1 MTKKSADTTKSPLS
15 EDELEK
21 WQDILVTKRREI
33 TEEINGLIRDAMDVE
48 DGHTTPTHNADRGS
62 DADMQD
68 ISLGMVG
75 NEEELLW
82 QIDRALQKIDSGL
95 PLPYGL
101 CEHTQ
106 KPIPKKRLQLLPW
119 TPLSVDAAN
128 YMDENGL
135 TLHDMIIE
143 D

>member
-1 MTKKSADTTKSPLS
+1 MANNELECPIAQ
-15 EDELEK
+15 DELEK
-21 WQDILVTKRREI
+21 WHAVLLTKRQEI
-33 TEEINGLIRDAMDVE
+33 TEEINGLIRDAIDVE

-82 QIDRALQKIDSGL
+82 QIDRALVKIEKSE
-95 PLPYGL
+95 PLPFGL

-119 TPLSVDAAN
+119 TPLSVEAAN

-135 TLHDMIIE
+135 TLTDMIIE